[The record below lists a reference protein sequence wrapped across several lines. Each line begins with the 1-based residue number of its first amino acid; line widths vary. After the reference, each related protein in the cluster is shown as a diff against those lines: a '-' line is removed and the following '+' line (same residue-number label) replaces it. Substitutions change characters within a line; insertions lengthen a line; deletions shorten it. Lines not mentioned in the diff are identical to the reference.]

1 MPWTGRGDA
10 AAATWIFRGDE
21 SDAAAATRKFGRD
34 RRAPRQVAVAAAFG
48 QAHAPLFRLDG
59 PFATSDASDVVATEL
74 LEPIKMRGLMNV
86 VFFGNLC
93 FFAAV
98 NALATLVEWTLAP
111 LARTKH
117 V

>member
-1 MPWTGRGDA
+1 MFALANEIGCRPDLLR
-10 AAATWIFRGDE
+10 WIVERP
-21 SDAAAATRKFGRD
+21 S
-34 RRAPRQVAVAAAFG
+34 VAVAAAFG

-59 PFATSDASDVVATEL
+59 PFATADASDVVATEL
-74 LEPIKMRGLMNV
+74 LEPIKLRGLMNV